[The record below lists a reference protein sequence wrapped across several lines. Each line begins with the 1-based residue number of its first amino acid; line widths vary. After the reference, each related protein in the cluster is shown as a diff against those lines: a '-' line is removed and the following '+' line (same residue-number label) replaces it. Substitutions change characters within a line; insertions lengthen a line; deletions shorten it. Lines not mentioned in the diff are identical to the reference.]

1 MYLEP
6 WMIMTLILSFGL
18 CAVLSRRV
26 GFYSG
31 ATQTLML
38 LEEQKLIKVDED
50 GSIKRWA
57 PYNDTPAP
65 KKKRIGG
72 PRTPK

>member
-1 MYLEP
+1 MYLDP
-6 WMIMTLILSFGL
+6 WMILMLILSFGL
-18 CAVLSRRV
+18 CAVISRRG

-38 LEEQKLIKVDED
+38 LEEQKLIKVSED

-57 PYNDTPAP
+57 PYNDEKPARGGRAGKRAP
-65 KKKRIGG
+65 K
-72 PRTPK
+72 